1 MVKPISPY
9 LLRPLRSL
17 DEAMRELEAQAEQ
30 ERQARAQT
38 EAGQQ
43 TADNPPKSAPH
54 DTVTIGGK
62 DVPVTPAEPT
72 PPTTGGQLDVTA

>member
-38 EAGQQ
+38 EAGKQA
-43 TADNPPKSAPH
+43 ADGGPKSTPR
-54 DTVTIGGK
+54 DTVTIAGK
-62 DVPVTPAEPT
+62 DVPVTPGEPT
-72 PPTTGGQLDVTA
+72 PPSTGGQLDVKA